1 VLENVLLLALALSA
15 GYIGVLGQ
23 LVKVGIVGAGAV
35 GAMRWRRSNPETE
48 SPMAEAPQ
56 IYLTH
61 DDMDRLLQLIESY
74 PGKRFD
80 RLEGE
85 LPMNSRVVF
94 ENETTGVR
102 REITLVYPGM
112 ADIDAGRISILVP
125 VATALL
131 GLRVGQSIDWELPGG
146 EKQRYRIVGVPYQP
160 EAAGEPQ

>member
-1 VLENVLLLALALSA
+1 
-15 GYIGVLGQ
+15 
-23 LVKVGIVGAGAV
+23 
-35 GAMRWRRSNPETE
+35 
-48 SPMAEAPQ
+48 MAEAPQ

-85 LPMNSRVVF
+85 LLRAKVVPREKLPQDVVTMNSRVVF
-94 ENETTGVR
+94 ENETTGIR

-125 VATALL
+125 VGTALL

>member
-1 VLENVLLLALALSA
+1 
-15 GYIGVLGQ
+15 
-23 LVKVGIVGAGAV
+23 
-35 GAMRWRRSNPETE
+35 
-48 SPMAEAPQ
+48 MAEAPQ

-85 LPMNSRVVF
+85 LLRAKVVPREKIPEDVVTMNSRVVF

-112 ADIDAGRISILVP
+112 ADIDQGKICILVP
-125 VATALL
+125 VGTALL

-146 EKQRYRIVGVPYQP
+146 EKHRYRIVGVPYQP
-160 EAAGEPQ
+160 EAAGEPR